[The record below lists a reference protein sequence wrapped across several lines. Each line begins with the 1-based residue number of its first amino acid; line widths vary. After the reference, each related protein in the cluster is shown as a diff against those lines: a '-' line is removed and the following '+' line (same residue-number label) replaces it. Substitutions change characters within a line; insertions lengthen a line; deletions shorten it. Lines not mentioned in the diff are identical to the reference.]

1 MADEELGAKTD
12 DDVGAK
18 KEEAA
23 EHHEEATEQAA
34 EQPRGQPDVMRGE
47 GNQPPELGY
56 APPDTGL
63 GEEAESEI
71 PTGVDQLDPDK
82 VAAAKEAAESGGGDG
97 DDGEAFDVS
106 AVLAKSDK
114 ANATAETDTGGDEGE
129 TVSEGD
135 ET

>member
-18 KEEAA
+18 KEEAV

-34 EQPRGQPDVMRGE
+34 EQPPGQPDVMRGE

-63 GEEAESEI
+63 GEDTESQI
-71 PTGVDQLDPDK
+71 PTGVDQLDPEK
-82 VAAAKEAAESGGGDG
+82 VAAAKEAAESGG
-97 DDGEAFDVS
+97 DDEGAFDVS
-106 AVLAKSDK
+106 QIMAASGEQD
-114 ANATAETDTGGDEGE
+114 ATAEEDTGGEEGE